1 MPTNFTPAQLKADA
15 ETLIND
21 AETVLQVIDDLPLP
35 AEVKAFIAKAQ
46 AFVKDVDAFL
56 TAP

>member
-1 MPTNFTPAQLKADA
+1 MATIDPTQLKADA

-35 AEVKAFIAKAQ
+35 AEVKAFIAKAEV
-46 AFVKDVDAFL
+46 FVKDVDAFL
-56 TAP
+56 SA

>member
-1 MPTNFTPAQLKADA
+1 MPTNLTPSQLKAGA
-15 ETLIND
+15 ETLIAD

-35 AEVKAFIAKAQ
+35 AEVKAFLGKAT

-56 TAP
+56 TA